1 MIKPT
6 IRVRENLTQKVVT
19 TTTLPAAI
27 VNARP
32 NNEALE
38 NEIKLLKEEVKALH
52 WLARRKE
59 QEWDN
64 VVRLL
69 KQKEERLLR
78 SERQYSMGKSDAS
91 KFLRTAQ
98 NLCVI
103 GGLSSGIVDDNIM
116 SNSGTSGNKS
126 DVAPKPQNNLVTSGK
141 KSS

>member
-1 MIKPT
+1 M
-6 IRVRENLTQKVVT
+6 TQKVVT
-19 TTTLPAAI
+19 TTALPAAVI
-27 VNARP
+27 RARP

-91 KFLRTAQ
+91 QFLRTAQ
-98 NLCVI
+98 NLCV

-116 SNSGTSGNKS
+116 SNSGTTGNIP
-126 DVAPKPQNNLVTSGK
+126 DVTPKPPNVVTSGNY
-141 KSS
+141 